1 MKVHKLSKKKSKK
14 LNCSFKTLLINS
26 TRTRQINKIK
36 CITWIRNSLNNHKGI
51 IIIRI
56 TIRINIMTNTI
67 LIIIKIIIIRIL
79 ISHITSNQATL
90 TVLITMNLTKTTK
103 VIKNHNTII
112 DKLNK
117 TIDSRFRKKVK
128 RI

>member
-1 MKVHKLSKKKSKK
+1 
-14 LNCSFKTLLINS
+14 
-26 TRTRQINKIK
+26 
-36 CITWIRNSLNNHKGI
+36 
-51 IIIRI
+51 
-56 TIRINIMTNTI
+56 MTNTI